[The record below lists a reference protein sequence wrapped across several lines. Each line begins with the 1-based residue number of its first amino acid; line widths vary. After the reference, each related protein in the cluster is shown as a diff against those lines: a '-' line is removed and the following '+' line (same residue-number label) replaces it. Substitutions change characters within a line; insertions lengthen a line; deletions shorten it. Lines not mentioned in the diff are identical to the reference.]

1 MATNISPVFFQGVSL
16 VTATPTVAL
25 GTTRVEAD
33 GTKYIYVYNCGGSAT
48 GTGVGMSRPVSAAA
62 GLYSGSVSSVS
73 GDWCIGFVKHATI
86 PAAEY
91 GWAVV
96 RGLVTVAIASSASS
110 QSAGPKMLGAAGL
123 IATSAVDGF
132 KVGELTT
139 AIVSGNSGALYVNLP
154 V

>member
-1 MATNISPVFFQGVSL
+1 MALNVAPVHFDSVSL
-16 VTATPTVAL
+16 VTAVPSVAL
-25 GTTRVEAD
+25 GTERIESD
-33 GTKYIYVYNCGGSAT
+33 GSKYIYVYNAGGAAT
-48 GTGVGMSRPVSAAA
+48 GVGVGMSRPVSAAA

-73 GDWCIGFVKHATI
+73 GDWCIGFVKNATI

-91 GWAVV
+91 GWALI
-96 RGLVTVAIASSASS
+96 RGLVTVAISSSASS

-123 IATSAVDGF
+123 IATSSTDGF

-154 V
+154 S